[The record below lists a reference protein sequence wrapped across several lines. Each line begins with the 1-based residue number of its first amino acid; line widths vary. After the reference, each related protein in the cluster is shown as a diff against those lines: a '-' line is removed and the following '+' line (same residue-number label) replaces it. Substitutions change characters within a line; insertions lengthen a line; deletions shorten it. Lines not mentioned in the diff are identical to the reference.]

1 MHVVEAQ
8 TQLEKWCDIGG
19 LSQHGC
25 VLWIGPQNTSLLA
38 DLRFLF
44 TGVPFRSARS
54 QWAQSHP
61 DPFSSHI
68 SFLQYVSTLYN
79 MFIFAVSV
87 YTFCIFLPGHFLWA
101 QGLNRA
107 TVHRAHAQTTNCLE
121 EPVPRELQGSV
132 HFVLSKACTIFR
144 SFFLQLLRQAFEQ
157 QMAAMSWRPV
167 RKLLIVSGVLQAAVP
182 QTLQTYRNVQK
193 RVLSTFCQESS
204 RSFE

>member
-1 MHVVEAQ
+1 MAVCCESVLKTLHFWL
-8 TQLEKWCDIGG
+8 TCDFFLQG
-19 LSQHGC
+19 
-25 VLWIGPQNTSLLA
+25 
-38 DLRFLF
+38 FLF
-44 TGVPFRSARS
+44 DLHDHSGHSRTLTPLVVTLVFCSMS
-54 QWAQSHP
+54 
-61 DPFSSHI
+61 
-68 SFLQYVSTLYN
+68 LYN
-79 MFIFAVSV
+79 MCIFAVSA